1 MNRMHNRPMPFP
13 TATPHAVPERHVG
26 YVAGRYRNSAYS
38 DIWTDVR
45 RCAERTF
52 TAYAPACSCGWQGR
66 AQPATD
72 VGHLACRRIWAREHL
87 AHVPG
92 ALVGDYG
99 ARPADGRAGTRPELA
114 PARLATGHS
123 HLRQKEAPCPAHSP

>member
-1 MNRMHNRPMPFP
+1 MPFLA
-13 TATPHAVPERHVG
+13 ATPHRVPDGHVG

-52 TAYAPACSCGWQGR
+52 TAYAPACSCAWRGR
-66 AQPATD
+66 AQAATD

-87 AHVPG
+87 AHAG
-92 ALVGDYG
+92 ALAGNSG
-99 ARPADGRAGTRPELA
+99 APPADGRAGTRRELT
-114 PARLATGHS
+114 PARPATGH
-123 HLRQKEAPCPAHSP
+123 